1 MAHSPSLRLRAAA
14 ALTSNHTMT
23 TPPIYC
29 SCAFSSAQGSMKPQ
43 AVACLTPNRHRD
55 RHGHGC
61 HCILVCIQ
69 EGPFWRAGAVRPGH
83 TPRRAGSQ
91 AGRAVPTT
99 HITGILT
106 LKRARI
112 DSLPKTRAGPPARA
126 RTASRPPRPHKRCS
140 GAGTPG
146 QDNRRRRPTAVGAA
160 PVAEESTPEGAGR
173 DPRSEIA
180 WPHRRPAATS
190 SPRKGGRGDRRREP
204 GRAVCGRSLSG
215 GPRREVIR
223 WERRCRDSAWDGCP
237 GLIAPNVPRLRDHR
251 PQAGRCVPAAKRCRR
266 GRRGPARRWRLV
278 LRDARGPD
286 TCGRPRAWAA
296 RRRRAWQVGVNR
308 PEHVGNGGAHWQVRA
323 RPWSAPRATT
333 SHDTAEQPTPP
344 RSESQ
349 SGPGKT
355 VRRHRPAARP
365 SESRP
370 APKMNTGP

>member
-1 MAHSPSLRLRAAA
+1 MAHSPSLRPRAAA

-180 WPHRRPAATS
+180 WPHRPRAS
-190 SPRKGGRGDRRREP
+190 SRKELHAEGGP
-204 GRAVCGRSLSG
+204 GRSP
-215 GPRREVIR
+215 PRARPR
-223 WERRCRDSAWDGCP
+223 CLRAKPERRAQEGSHTMGAAVP
-237 GLIAPNVPRLRDHR
+237 GLGLGRLPGANIAKTPSPPPSGWALR
-251 PQAGRCVPAAKRCRR
+251 PSP
-266 GRRGPARRWRLV
+266 GRRGHLKV
-278 LRDARGPD
+278 
-286 TCGRPRAWAA
+286 
-296 RRRRAWQVGVNR
+296 
-308 PEHVGNGGAHWQVRA
+308 
-323 RPWSAPRATT
+323 
-333 SHDTAEQPTPP
+333 
-344 RSESQ
+344 
-349 SGPGKT
+349 
-355 VRRHRPAARP
+355 
-365 SESRP
+365 
-370 APKMNTGP
+370 